1 VPDARSN
8 GTVPEI
14 ATTPLAEVTANHK
27 QIDPALFELAGVLA
41 K

>member
-1 VPDARSN
+1 VLVGSVK
-8 GTVPEI
+8 GEI
-14 ATTPLAEVTANHK
+14 TATPLDEVVTHKK